1 MAKEKTKNEIAL
13 NIEQTAN
20 YINHWGKRERQ
31 NIVKELLG
39 REQLYRQKFLPV
51 EISDI
56 IENEV
61 RDWVM
66 FKTWEKYDILLKEPT
81 ELELERGREEA
92 MRRYERRKKEIRNHK
107 ADLREWMVNL
117 IWLVRLLRNEIP
129 LTERPPKN
137 EKALKISEMLIET
150 EKREFEREERQKRWE
165 KEDKERKERE
175 KEWEKEQ
182 ERERIKKEVEQEIR
196 QEAEAKEK
204 KRQEREKERQQKEQ
218 KKAEKKRLENEK
230 NEQIKQQLKEA
241 KEYGKEIYGWLPQ
254 KAQDWIKIILLIIVI
269 SIVIWGL
276 KYIIRFVKL
285 VFRGVKYMFNFLKWI
300 WNNIVEA
307 INEVKK
313 VFEKE
318 KKTEEKEKNPSLI
331 VEVLPD
337 KKEEENENEEEL

>member
-1 MAKEKTKNEIAL
+1 MAREETKNIIRDYINSTASFITNLGKNDGL
-13 NIEQTAN
+13 NIVT
-20 YINHWGKRERQ
+20 G
-31 NIVKELLG
+31 LLC

-51 EISDI
+51 EVSDI
-56 IENEV
+56 IENQV
-61 RDWVM
+61 REWVM
-66 FKTWEKYDILLKEPT
+66 FVKWEKYNKWILEKEEEGDNLKIKTVKLLKEQKT
-81 ELELERGREEA
+81 
-92 MRRYERRKKEIRNHK
+92 
-107 ADLREWMVNL
+107 DLNEWIVNL
-117 IWLVRLLRNEIP
+117 IWIVRLLRNEIP

-137 EKALKISEMLIET
+137 EKALKISKFLIEN
-150 EKREFEREERQKRWE
+150 EKSAQEWEERQKRRE
-165 KEDKERKERE
+165 KEDKEREERE

-196 QEAEAKEK
+196 QEVEAKEK
-204 KRQEREKERQQKEQ
+204 KRQEKEKERQQKEQ
-218 KKAEKKRLENEK
+218 KKAEKERLEKEK
-230 NEQIKQQLKEA
+230 NEEITQKLKEA

-337 KKEEENENEEEL
+337 KKEEENETEEEL